1 MVKTCIHSLFV
12 HDSLM
17 TLALF
22 SHPLVW
28 CDAFDENSTPSNR
41 ALGTVGRRKRKWISM
56 SKLRKGHV
64 PVRKAAVGTAAA
76 ATALGLTVMATAPG
90 AAAVNPDPNE
100 DAEALGQLV
109 QSDLLDEQ
117 LVDAA
122 GAYSSFPSNPE
133 EAKTPLN
140 AEALNAVD
148 LDLGNGVSLPV
159 VSQPGGDG
167 LLELGEAGALNSYGY
182 APSADSAK
190 ASAGAVGEDGA
201 LNLDD
206 INNGAYGNANVN
218 LTQVLSQAG
227 LDGVTDQIVDELSL
241 ELGAVASTAEAKGSD
256 EATSEYAVAD
266 GILTVSS
273 PAVGDLSDSL
283 NKVVDG
289 TGGTLE
295 DVIAKEGLAD
305 KLGNA
310 GINVK
315 TGLADI
321 ELGGENTTVNVEA
334 QDALNSVV
342 ENVVNEKL
350 EDKSGIVSIDLKN
363 GDIKI
368 DLAKVVKG
376 ENGEDL
382 NSLDPNTQVLTSETI
397 GKITDAVADA
407 LGSLSG
413 KLNETLTD
421 ALNDVRV
428 EVSLPAK
435 ATAVGVPAADGKV
448 NIDATLGQLAG
459 TGEGEPKVTTDLK
472 LAGIEVGELL
482 NSITGP
488 LLEKLT
494 AVTKP
499 LIGPILDATADEV
512 SGNVTE
518 IVDPLLSDLDPVFE
532 GLNQVVD
539 LTVNEQPTKRDPAE
553 DSNVKGTDSDG
564 FTVNAVSLELLPNT
578 GGTQTQAANAVADIN
593 LASSSVRATAADDA
607 PGDDSASAD
616 ADDSASATADADD
629 SASAD
634 ANDAASATADAND
647 AASASA
653 DADDAAAA
661 NDSANASADADDS
674 ASATAD
680 ADASAA
686 ASDDANAAASS
697 NDEANASADSDV
709 NANASAAVDGGGDLP
724 RTGANGTLALGGLA
738 ALLVAGGAVAIYLT
752 RRHRAGL

>member
-1 MVKTCIHSLFV
+1 M
-12 HDSLM
+12 
-17 TLALF
+17 
-22 SHPLVW
+22 
-28 CDAFDENSTPSNR
+28 N
-41 ALGTVGRRKRKWISM
+41 
-56 SKLRKGHV
+56 KLRKGHV
-64 PVRKAAVGTAAA
+64 PVRRAAAGTAAA
-76 ATALGLTVMATAPG
+76 VTALGLTVMATAPG

-140 AEALNAVD
+140 AEALNAID

-159 VSQPGGDG
+159 VSQPGGEG

-182 APSADSAK
+182 APSADNAK

-206 INNGAYGNANVN
+206 INNGAYGNANVD

-266 GILTVSS
+266 GVLTVSS

-283 NKVVDG
+283 NEVVDG
-289 TGGTLE
+289 AGGKLE

-305 KLGNA
+305 TIGNA
-310 GINVK
+310 GIDVK

-321 ELGGENTTVNVEA
+321 ELGGENTTVNVEG

-342 ENVVNEKL
+342 ENIVNEKL
-350 EDKSGIVSIDLKN
+350 EDKSGLVSIDLKN
-363 GDIKI
+363 GEIKI

-413 KLNETLTD
+413 KLNETLKD

-459 TGEGEPKVTTDLK
+459 TGEGDPKVSTDLK
-472 LAGIEVGELL
+472 LAGIDVGDLL

-488 LLEKLT
+488 LLDQLT
-494 AVTKP
+494 SVTKP

-512 SGNVTE
+512 SGSVTE
-518 IVDPLLSDLDPVFE
+518 LVDPLLSDLDPVFA

-539 LTVNEQPTKRDPAE
+539 LTINEQPTKRDPAE
-553 DSNVKGTDSDG
+553 DSNVKGTDADG
-564 FTVNAVSLELLPNT
+564 FTVNAVSLELLPNA
-578 GGTQTQAANAVADIN
+578 GGAQAQASNAVADIN

-616 ADDSASATADADD
+616 ADDSASADADDSASATADADD
-629 SASAD
+629 SASATADANDSASTTAD
-634 ANDAASATADAND
+634 ANDAASATADADD
-647 AASASA
+647 AASTTA
-653 DADDAAAA
+653 DA
-661 NDSANASADADDS
+661 NDSASANDAANVTADADDS

-680 ADASAA
+680 ADDSASATNDADSSA
-686 ASDDANAAASS
+686 AS
-697 NDEANASADSDV
+697 NDEASASANAST
-709 NANASAAVDGGGDLP
+709 NANASNNAQADSTADAGAAADAGGDLP
-724 RTGANGTLALGGLA
+724 RTGANGTMAIGGLA
-738 ALLVAGGAVAIYLT
+738 AILVAGGAVAIYLT

>member
-1 MVKTCIHSLFV
+1 M
-12 HDSLM
+12 
-17 TLALF
+17 
-22 SHPLVW
+22 
-28 CDAFDENSTPSNR
+28 
-41 ALGTVGRRKRKWISM
+41 
-56 SKLRKGHV
+56 
-64 PVRKAAVGTAAA
+64 
-76 ATALGLTVMATAPG
+76 
-90 AAAVNPDPNE
+90 
-100 DAEALGQLV
+100 
-109 QSDLLDEQ
+109 
-117 LVDAA
+117 
-122 GAYSSFPSNPE
+122 
-133 EAKTPLN
+133 
-140 AEALNAVD
+140 
-148 LDLGNGVSLPV
+148 
-159 VSQPGGDG
+159 
-167 LLELGEAGALNSYGY
+167 
-182 APSADSAK
+182 
-190 ASAGAVGEDGA
+190 
-201 LNLDD
+201 
-206 INNGAYGNANVN
+206 
-218 LTQVLSQAG
+218 
-227 LDGVTDQIVDELSL
+227 
-241 ELGAVASTAEAKGSD
+241 
-256 EATSEYAVAD
+256 
-266 GILTVSS
+266 
-273 PAVGDLSDSL
+273 
-283 NKVVDG
+283 
-289 TGGTLE
+289 
-295 DVIAKEGLAD
+295 
-305 KLGNA
+305 
-310 GINVK
+310 K

-459 TGEGEPKVTTDLK
+459 TGEGEPKVATDLK

-616 ADDSASATADADD
+616 ADDST
-629 SASAD
+629 SAD

>member
-1 MVKTCIHSLFV
+1 MPTS
-12 HDSLM
+12 
-17 TLALF
+17 
-22 SHPLVW
+22 
-28 CDAFDENSTPSNR
+28 NSAARTPPSTSR
-41 ALGTVGRRKRKWISM
+41 
-56 SKLRKGHV
+56 LR
-64 PVRKAAVGTAAA
+64 
-76 ATALGLTVMATAPG
+76 
-90 AAAVNPDPNE
+90 
-100 DAEALGQLV
+100 
-109 QSDLLDEQ
+109 
-117 LVDAA
+117 
-122 GAYSSFPSNPE
+122 
-133 EAKTPLN
+133 TP
-140 AEALNAVD
+140 
-148 LDLGNGVSLPV
+148 
-159 VSQPGGDG
+159 
-167 LLELGEAGALNSYGY
+167 
-182 APSADSAK
+182 
-190 ASAGAVGEDGA
+190 
-201 LNLDD
+201 
-206 INNGAYGNANVN
+206 
-218 LTQVLSQAG
+218 
-227 LDGVTDQIVDELSL
+227 
-241 ELGAVASTAEAKGSD
+241 
-256 EATSEYAVAD
+256 
-266 GILTVSS
+266 
-273 PAVGDLSDSL
+273 
-283 NKVVDG
+283 
-289 TGGTLE
+289 
-295 DVIAKEGLAD
+295 
-305 KLGNA
+305 
-310 GINVK
+310 
-315 TGLADI
+315 
-321 ELGGENTTVNVEA
+321 
-334 QDALNSVV
+334 V

-499 LIGPILDATADEV
+499 LIRPILDATADEV

-616 ADDSASATADADD
+616 ADDST
-629 SASAD
+629 SAD

>member
-1 MVKTCIHSLFV
+1 MPTS
-12 HDSLM
+12 
-17 TLALF
+17 
-22 SHPLVW
+22 
-28 CDAFDENSTPSNR
+28 NSAARTPPSTSR
-41 ALGTVGRRKRKWISM
+41 
-56 SKLRKGHV
+56 LR
-64 PVRKAAVGTAAA
+64 
-76 ATALGLTVMATAPG
+76 
-90 AAAVNPDPNE
+90 
-100 DAEALGQLV
+100 
-109 QSDLLDEQ
+109 
-117 LVDAA
+117 
-122 GAYSSFPSNPE
+122 
-133 EAKTPLN
+133 TP
-140 AEALNAVD
+140 
-148 LDLGNGVSLPV
+148 
-159 VSQPGGDG
+159 
-167 LLELGEAGALNSYGY
+167 
-182 APSADSAK
+182 
-190 ASAGAVGEDGA
+190 
-201 LNLDD
+201 
-206 INNGAYGNANVN
+206 
-218 LTQVLSQAG
+218 
-227 LDGVTDQIVDELSL
+227 
-241 ELGAVASTAEAKGSD
+241 
-256 EATSEYAVAD
+256 
-266 GILTVSS
+266 
-273 PAVGDLSDSL
+273 
-283 NKVVDG
+283 
-289 TGGTLE
+289 
-295 DVIAKEGLAD
+295 
-305 KLGNA
+305 
-310 GINVK
+310 
-315 TGLADI
+315 
-321 ELGGENTTVNVEA
+321 
-334 QDALNSVV
+334 V

-607 PGDDSASAD
+607 PGDDSATAD

-629 SASAD
+629 SASADANDSASATADADDSTSAD